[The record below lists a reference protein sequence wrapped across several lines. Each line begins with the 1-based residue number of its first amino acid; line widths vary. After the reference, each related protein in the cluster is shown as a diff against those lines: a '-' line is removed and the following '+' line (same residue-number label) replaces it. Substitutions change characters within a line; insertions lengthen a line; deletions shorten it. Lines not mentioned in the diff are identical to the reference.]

1 MTYQH
6 HNLDGSLLDL
16 PVGKV
21 VCIGRNYLE
30 HIRELNNVTPETP
43 ILFMKPSTSLVA
55 LDEPIHLPAGR
66 GECHHEVELAVLV
79 GRELR
84 NASTETARQAVAGYG
99 IALDLTLR
107 DLQNE
112 LKKKGHPWE
121 TAKAFD
127 GSCPLSP
134 FLAPE
139 ALPDPQATDLALQI
153 NGQLRQ
159 RGNTQQMMVSLF
171 ELMAYISTHF
181 TLQPGDVVLTG
192 TPAGVG
198 PLQSGDKLMLSLAGH
213 DFAARVA

>member
-1 MTYQH
+1 MAYQH
-6 HNLDGSLLDL
+6 RYLDGSPLDL

-21 VCIGRNYLE
+21 VCIGRNYLD
-30 HIRELNNVTPETP
+30 HIRELNNAVPETP
-43 ILFMKPSTSLVA
+43 ILFMKPATALTA
-55 LDEPIHLPAGR
+55 LDEPIRLPVGR

-79 GRELR
+79 GQELR
-84 NASTETARQAVAGYG
+84 HVDAATARQAVAGYG

-134 FLAPE
+134 FLRPD
-139 ALPDPQATDLALQI
+139 ALPDPQTAEVSLQV
-153 NGQLRQ
+153 NGAVRQ
-159 RGNTQQMMVSLF
+159 QGNTRLMMVGVF
-171 ELMAYISTHF
+171 DLMAYISTHF

-192 TPAGVG
+192 TPAGVA
-198 PLQSGDKLMLSLAGH
+198 PLTSGDALALSLAGH
-213 DFAARVA
+213 DFTARVA